1 MRGERRKS
9 ARRHRAS
16 PAGIED
22 KGSSGSKRE
31 GKDSVEKM
39 EMGMAKGGK
48 ARE

>member
-9 ARRHRAS
+9 ASRQRAS
-16 PAGIED
+16 QAGRED

-31 GKDSVEKM
+31 GKESEEKM
-39 EMGMAKGGK
+39 EIGMAKGGK